1 MLADATLCCGGDAS
15 SEIRVTY
22 VIGVDSSTTATKAV
36 VWDRDG
42 RTVSEGRQ
50 EFELAIPHPGWHEQD
65 AEGWWRSTAAAL
77 RQAAGGV
84 NASEIEAIGLTHQR
98 ETFACLDSN
107 GTPLRPA
114 MLWLDARAVKEVEQH
129 GSEEIHR
136 ITGKPPDT
144 TPAFYKLLWLAAH
157 EPEVLER
164 TARVVDVH
172 AFLVK
177 HLTGEWRTT
186 WACADPLGLV
196 DMETFDWSEE
206 ALGQVGLE
214 RGQLCELAAPGA
226 VMGELRPEVA
236 EDLGLPAGI
245 PVVGGAGDG
254 QSAGLGADVTKPG
267 RAYLNLGTAV
277 VSGTYSEEYAW
288 GREFRTLSGP
298 IPKTYTLETLLQ
310 GGTYTVSWFVNKLA
324 GLDASGLGLDL
335 SDEQVLEAAAARVPP
350 GADGLLAVPYWNQ
363 SQTPYWDGYARGVIL
378 GFRGHHGKSH
388 MFRAILEGIAFEQRL
403 LTDGVAAA
411 LDQPIDLYL
420 ALGGGS
426 RSALWCQI
434 IADVTRR
441 TVTACREVE
450 TTSLGAAMHAA
461 AAIGWFDSISQ
472 AAEAM
477 SGEGASY
484 EPDER
489 AVELYGRLFEVY
501 RDIYPSV
508 SKLLPRLSSALEEPT
523 ETA

>member
-1 MLADATLCCGGDAS
+1 M
-15 SEIRVTY
+15 TY

-42 RTVSEGRQ
+42 NAVSEGRQ
-50 EFELAIPHPGWHEQD
+50 EFELVMPHPGWHEQD
-65 AEGWWRSTAAAL
+65 AKEWWRSTAAAL

-84 NASEIEAIGLTHQR
+84 KASEIEAIGLTHQR
-98 ETFACLDSN
+98 ETFACLGEDD
-107 GTPLRPA
+107 TPLRPA
-114 MLWLDARAVKEVEQH
+114 MLWLDARAGEEVEQH

-144 TPAFYKLLWLAAH
+144 TPAFYKLLWLRAH
-157 EPEVLER
+157 EPEVLEH
-164 TARVVDVH
+164 TNRVVDVH

-206 ALGQVGLE
+206 VLGQAGLE

-226 VMGELRPEVA
+226 VMGELRSDVA
-236 EDLGLPAGI
+236 AELGLPAGI

-254 QSAGLGADVTKPG
+254 QSAGLGANVTKPG

-277 VSGTYSEEYAW
+277 VSGTYSDEYAW
-288 GREFRTLSGP
+288 GREFRTLGGP

-324 GLDASGLGLDL
+324 GTEALRLGLDL
-335 SDEQVLEAAAARVPP
+335 SDEEVLETAASRVPP
-350 GADGLLAVPYWNQ
+350 GADGLLAIPYWNQ
-363 SQTPYWDGYARGVIL
+363 SQTPYWDDYARGVIL
-378 GFRGHHGKSH
+378 GLRGHHGKRH
-388 MFRAILEGIAFEQRL
+388 LFRAILEGIAFEQRL
-403 LTDGVAAA
+403 MTDGVAGA
-411 LDQPIDLYL
+411 LNQAIDVYL

-441 TVTACREVE
+441 TVIACREVE
-450 TTSLGAAMHAA
+450 TTSLGAGMHAA
-461 AAIGWFDSISQ
+461 AAIGWFDSIPE

-489 AVELYGRLFEVY
+489 RADLYGRLFDVY
-501 RDIYPSV
+501 REIYPSV
-508 SKLLPRLSSALEEPT
+508 RELFPRLSAALQEPR
-523 ETA
+523 ASS